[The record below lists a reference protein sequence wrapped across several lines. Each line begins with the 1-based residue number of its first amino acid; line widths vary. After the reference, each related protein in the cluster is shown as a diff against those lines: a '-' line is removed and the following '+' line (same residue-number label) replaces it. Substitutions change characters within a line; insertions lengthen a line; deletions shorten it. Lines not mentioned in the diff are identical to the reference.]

1 MQSGFC
7 VEMSPESVPVTI
19 SFWGRP
25 LGSGEGAVPSQQ
37 ARLCLIQGRSFPGR
51 AGRWKSSAHQL
62 RSWWLLVLG
71 YQGMLQHPWKCP
83 DPIFILCTHVVPPV
97 KSSNSL
103 HSQLRPLTVVD
114 FLPNPCFQ
122 APKAFLEF
130 QPFSWK
136 QPWQLSSQQ
145 RGLTEVP

>member
-1 MQSGFC
+1 MSHPRTQLSRKSWEVEEFC
-7 VEMSPESVPVTI
+7 PSATLLVALGAWLPRNASAPVEMP
-19 SFWGRP
+19 
-25 LGSGEGAVPSQQ
+25 
-37 ARLCLIQGRSFPGR
+37 RSHIYP
-51 AGRWKSSAHQL
+51 
-62 RSWWLLVLG
+62 
-71 YQGMLQHPWKCP
+71 
-83 DPIFILCTHVVPPV
+83 LCTRGAPV

-145 RGLTEVP
+145 RGLTKVP